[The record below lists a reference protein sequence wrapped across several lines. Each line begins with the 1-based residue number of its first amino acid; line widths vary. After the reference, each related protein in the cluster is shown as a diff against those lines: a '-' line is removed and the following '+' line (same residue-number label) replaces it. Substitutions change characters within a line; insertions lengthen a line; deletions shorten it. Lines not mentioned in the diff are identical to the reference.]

1 MSRLRASS
9 LAVLC
14 RPVPADHGVY
24 GGHGT
29 RDTANHMPAA
39 NVRRCWLYVSAPKA
53 TFKTDF
59 DYSAFLDVAFHG
71 ERTLA
76 LSAGVR

>member
-1 MSRLRASS
+1 
-9 LAVLC
+9 
-14 RPVPADHGVY
+14 
-24 GGHGT
+24 
-29 RDTANHMPAA
+29 MPAA